1 MAKTKTESA
10 SDALIASI
18 RKKGGKGK
26 KGRKVGTNL
35 NKCKAYE
42 MQGRRGKNKV
52 RKLKKH
58 TAWMVND
65 KVAARALQAL
75 I

>member
-42 MQGRRGKNKV
+42 MQGRRSKNKK
-52 RKLKKH
+52 RKLLKH
-58 TAWMVND
+58 TALQPMD
-65 KVAARALQAL
+65 KVAHRALQAL
-75 I
+75 L